1 MKKTKE
7 CCYLYR
13 DGKCYVARIYDKKN
27 EYYAKERFLGYSKR
41 EVINLL
47 RNKYNC
53 IVPGYAIFKRGN

>member
-13 DGKCYVARIYDKKN
+13 DGKCYVARIYDKRNKC
-27 EYYAKERFLGYSKR
+27 YTVERFFWYSKK

-47 RNKYNC
+47 RNKYGC
-53 IVPGYAIFKRGN
+53 VVPSYAIF